1 MDDPMAPQSS
11 PVPNSRVLSVVGALL
26 ALIASAAS
34 STAQTNYPSRSVR
47 IVVSFPAGSATDIVA
62 RLLADKL
69 TQKWSVPVV
78 VENVPGAAGQIGTGR
93 VVRSAPDGYTLIV
106 SPPAQLVT
114 HAALYKSLTY
124 DPAQLVPVALLAQVP
139 YGLTVRRHPALATIK
154 DFIAFARSNPGKL
167 TYASQGVGSTSHLTT
182 KLFEKLAG
190 IQMLHIPYRGS
201 APALTDIVAGNIDA
215 MFDNVGNSLPL
226 FLDSRLQIIA
236 IADNQ
241 RVRSLPNVPT
251 LQEAGFSGFRSITWF
266 ALAAPPKTP
275 KELAGK
281 INADVVEI
289 LGRVDVR
296 LRLEELEL
304 SPAPMNPTDTEA
316 YIKQEH
322 ELWGGVIKDAN
333 VQGEP

>member
-1 MDDPMAPQSS
+1 MIAATARMLAA
-11 PVPNSRVLSVVGALL
+11 VGA
-26 ALIASAAS
+26 ALMLAAS
-34 STAQTNYPSRSVR
+34 TFASTAQQNYPSRSVR

-62 RLLADKL
+62 RLLADRL
-69 TQKWSVPVV
+69 TQKWSVPVI

-114 HAALYKSLTY
+114 HGALYKSLPY
-124 DPAQLVPVALLAQVP
+124 DPALLMPVALLAQVP
-139 YGLTVRRHPALATIK
+139 YGLTVRKTPALATVRN
-154 DFIAFARSNPGKL
+154 FIAFAKANPGKL

-226 FLDSRLQIIA
+226 FKDGRLQIIA
-236 IADNQ
+236 IADRD

-251 LQEAGFSGFRSITWF
+251 LQESGFPDFRSITWF
-266 ALAAPPKTP
+266 ALAAPPKTS

-304 SPAPMNPTDTEA
+304 SPAPMNPADTEA

>member
-1 MDDPMAPQSS
+1 MTAVIARMLAAA
-11 PVPNSRVLSVVGALL
+11 GA
-26 ALIASAAS
+26 ALMLAAS
-34 STAQTNYPSRSVR
+34 TLTCTAQPKYPSRAVR

-62 RLLADKL
+62 RLIADRL

-114 HAALYKSLTY
+114 HGALYKSLPY
-124 DPAQLVPVALLAQVP
+124 DPALLVPVALLAQVP
-139 YGLTVRRHPALATIK
+139 YGLTVRKDPALATVK
-154 DFIAFARSNPGKL
+154 DFIAFARANPGKL

-190 IQMLHIPYRGS
+190 IQMLHVPYRGS

-226 FLDSRLQIIA
+226 FMDGRLQIIA
-236 IADNQ
+236 LADRN
-241 RVRSLPNVPT
+241 RIRSLPNVPT
-251 LQEAGFSGFRSITWF
+251 FHESGFPGFRSITWF
-266 ALAAPPKTP
+266 ALAAPPKTSN
-275 KELAGK
+275 ELVGR
-281 INADVVEI
+281 INADVVDI
-289 LGRVDVR
+289 LSRSDVR
-296 LRLEELEL
+296 LRLEELAL
-304 SPAPMNPTDTEA
+304 APAPMSPADTEV
-316 YIKQEH
+316 YIKQEF
-322 ELWGGVIKDAN
+322 ELWRGVIKDAN

>member
-1 MDDPMAPQSS
+1 MIAATARMLAA
-11 PVPNSRVLSVVGALL
+11 VGA
-26 ALIASAAS
+26 ALMLAAS
-34 STAQTNYPSRSVR
+34 TFASTAQQNYPSRSVR

-62 RLLADKL
+62 RLLADRL
-69 TQKWSVPVV
+69 TQKWSVPVI

-114 HAALYKSLTY
+114 HGALYKSLPY
-124 DPAQLVPVALLAQVP
+124 DPALLMPVALLAQVP
-139 YGLTVRRHPALATIK
+139 YGLTVRKTPALATVRN
-154 DFIAFARSNPGKL
+154 FIAFAKANPGKL

-226 FLDSRLQIIA
+226 FKDGRLQIIA
-236 IADNQ
+236 IADRD

-251 LQEAGFSGFRSITWF
+251 LQELGFPDFRSITWF
-266 ALAAPPKTP
+266 ALAAPPKTS

-304 SPAPMNPTDTEA
+304 SPAPMNPADTEA

>member
-1 MDDPMAPQSS
+1 MAIAAVRMLAMAGAMLMLPGG
-11 PVPNSRVLSVVGALL
+11 VLT
-26 ALIASAAS
+26 SAAQPS
-34 STAQTNYPSRSVR
+34 YPSRSVR

-62 RLLADKL
+62 RLLADRL
-69 TQKWSVPVV
+69 TQKWNVPVV

-93 VVRSAPDGYTLIV
+93 VVRAAPDGYTLIV

-139 YGLTVRRHPALATIK
+139 YGLTVRKSPELATIK
-154 DFIAFARSNPGKL
+154 QFIAFAKANPGKL

-190 IQMLHIPYRGS
+190 VQMLHVPYRGS

-215 MFDNVGNSLPL
+215 MFDNIGNSLPL
-226 FLDSRLQIIA
+226 FIDNRVQIIA
-236 IADNQ
+236 VADNA

-251 LQEAGFSGFRSITWF
+251 LHETGFPGFRSITWF

-275 KELAGK
+275 RELIGRV
-281 INADVVEI
+281 NTDVVEI
-289 LGRVDVR
+289 LGRRDVR

-304 SPAPMNPTDTEA
+304 SPAPMNPANTAA
-316 YIKQEH
+316 YIDQEH
-322 ELWGGVIKDAN
+322 ALWARVIKDAN
-333 VQGEP
+333 VQGGEP

>member
-1 MDDPMAPQSS
+1 M
-11 PVPNSRVLSVVGALL
+11 L
-26 ALIASAAS
+26 AAS
-34 STAQTNYPSRSVR
+34 TFASTAQQNYPSRSVR

-62 RLLADKL
+62 RLLADRL
-69 TQKWSVPVV
+69 TQKWTVPVI

-114 HAALYKSLTY
+114 HGALYKSLPY
-124 DPAQLVPVALLAQVP
+124 DPALLIPVALLAQVP
-139 YGLTVRRHPALATIK
+139 YGLTVRKTPALATVK
-154 DFIAFARSNPGKL
+154 DFIAFAKANPGKL

-226 FLDSRLQIIA
+226 FKDGRLQIIA
-236 IADNQ
+236 IADRD

-251 LQEAGFSGFRSITWF
+251 LQESGFPDFRSITWF

-275 KELAGK
+275 RELIGR
-281 INADVVEI
+281 INVDVVEI
-289 LGRVDVR
+289 LGRVRRPCSDWR
-296 LRLEELEL
+296 NSSLHQL
-304 SPAPMNPTDTEA
+304 
-316 YIKQEH
+316 Q
-322 ELWGGVIKDAN
+322 
-333 VQGEP
+333 

>member
-1 MDDPMAPQSS
+1 M
-11 PVPNSRVLSVVGALL
+11 L
-26 ALIASAAS
+26 AASMLTSAA
-34 STAQTNYPSRSVR
+34 QPNYPSRSVR

-62 RLLADKL
+62 RLLADRL

-114 HAALYKSLTY
+114 HGALYKSLPY
-124 DPAQLVPVALLAQVP
+124 DPALLMPVALLAQVP
-139 YGLTVRRHPALATIK
+139 YGLTVRKTPALATVK
-154 DFIAFARSNPGKL
+154 DFIAFAKANPGKL

-226 FLDSRLQIIA
+226 FKDGRLQIIA
-236 IADNQ
+236 IADRD

-251 LQEAGFSGFRSITWF
+251 LHRVGISGLPVDHLVRAGCSAQNVERARSEKSTRTSSKSSAGPMSGS
-266 ALAAPPKTP
+266 
-275 KELAGK
+275 
-281 INADVVEI
+281 D
-289 LGRVDVR
+289 
-296 LRLEELEL
+296 
-304 SPAPMNPTDTEA
+304 
-316 YIKQEH
+316 
-322 ELWGGVIKDAN
+322 
-333 VQGEP
+333 

>member
-1 MDDPMAPQSS
+1 MITATARMLTAAAAM
-11 PVPNSRVLSVVGALL
+11 LML
-26 ALIASAAS
+26 AASTLMSAA
-34 STAQTNYPSRSVR
+34 QPNYPSRPVR
-47 IVVSFPAGSATDIVA
+47 IVVSFPPGSATDIVA
-62 RLLADKL
+62 RLLADRL
-69 TQKWSVPVV
+69 AQKWSVPVV

-93 VVRSAPDGYTLIV
+93 VVRSAPDGYTLLV

-114 HAALYKSLTY
+114 HGALYKSLPY
-124 DPAQLVPVALLAQVP
+124 DPALLMPVALLAQVP
-139 YGLTVRRHPALATIK
+139 YGLTVRKSPALATVK

-226 FLDSRLQIIA
+226 FKDGRLQIIA
-236 IADNQ
+236 IADRD

-251 LQEAGFSGFRSITWF
+251 LHESGFPDFRSITWF

-275 KELAGK
+275 RELIGR
-281 INADVVEI
+281 INADVVEV
-289 LGRVDVR
+289 LGRPDVR

-304 SPAPMNPTDTEA
+304 APVPMSPMDTET
-316 YIKQEH
+316 YIKQEF

>member
-1 MDDPMAPQSS
+1 MPTAAVRILAVAGATLMLVGSVLTSAAQSS
-11 PVPNSRVLSVVGALL
+11 
-26 ALIASAAS
+26 
-34 STAQTNYPSRSVR
+34 YPSRSVR

-62 RLLADKL
+62 RLLADRL
-69 TQKWSVPVV
+69 TQKWNVPVV

-93 VVRSAPDGYTLIV
+93 VVRSAADGHTLIV

-139 YGLTVRRHPALATIK
+139 YGLTVRKHPALATIK
-154 DFIAFARSNPGKL
+154 DFIEFARANPGKL

-190 IQMLHIPYRGS
+190 IQMLHVPYRGS

-215 MFDNVGNSLPL
+215 MFDNIGNSLPL
-226 FLDSRLQIIA
+226 FVDNRLQIIA
-236 IADNQ
+236 VADND

-251 LQEAGFSGFRSITWF
+251 FHESGFPGFRSITWF
-266 ALAAPPKTP
+266 ALAAPPKTS
-275 KELAGK
+275 KEMIGK

-289 LGRVDVR
+289 LGRADVR

-304 SPAPMNPTDTEA
+304 SPAPMSPSDTDA
-316 YIKQEH
+316 YIRQEH
-322 ELWGGVIKDAN
+322 DLWAGVIRDAN
-333 VQGEP
+333 VQGE

>member
-1 MDDPMAPQSS
+1 M
-11 PVPNSRVLSVVGALL
+11 L
-26 ALIASAAS
+26 AAS
-34 STAQTNYPSRSVR
+34 TFASTAQQNYPSRSVR

-62 RLLADKL
+62 RLLADRL
-69 TQKWSVPVV
+69 TQKWSVPVI

-114 HAALYKSLTY
+114 HGALYKSLPY
-124 DPAQLVPVALLAQVP
+124 DPALLMPVALLAQVP
-139 YGLTVRRHPALATIK
+139 YGLTVRKTPALATVR
-154 DFIAFARSNPGKL
+154 DFIAFAKANPGKL

-226 FLDSRLQIIA
+226 FKDGRLQIIA
-236 IADNQ
+236 IADRD

-251 LQEAGFSGFRSITWF
+251 LQESGFPDFRSITWF
-266 ALAAPPKTP
+266 ALAAPPKTS

-304 SPAPMNPTDTEA
+304 SPAPMNPADTAA
-316 YIKQEH
+316 YIEQEH
-322 ELWGGVIKDAN
+322 ALWGGVIKDAN

>member
-1 MDDPMAPQSS
+1 MATAT
-11 PVPNSRVLSVVGALL
+11 VRMLAAAAATLLL
-26 ALIASAAS
+26 AVSVLTSD
-34 STAQTNYPSRSVR
+34 AQPSYPSRSVR

-62 RLLADKL
+62 RLLADRL
-69 TQKWSVPVV
+69 TQKWNVPVV

-124 DPAQLVPVALLAQVP
+124 DPAQLMPVALLAQVP
-139 YGLTVRRHPALATIK
+139 YGLTVRKNPALATIK
-154 DFIAFARSNPGKL
+154 DFIAFAKANPGKL

-190 IQMLHIPYRGS
+190 IQMLHVPYRGS

-215 MFDNVGNSLPL
+215 MFDNIGNSLPL
-226 FLDSRLQIIA
+226 FVGNRLQIIA
-236 IADNQ
+236 VADRD
-241 RVRSLPNVPT
+241 RVRSLPNVRT
-251 LQEAGFSGFRSITWF
+251 LHETGFPGFRSITWF
-266 ALAAPPKTP
+266 ALAAPPKTSR
-275 KELAGK
+275 ELIEK
-281 INADVVEI
+281 LNADVVEI
-289 LGRVDVR
+289 LGRPDVR
-296 LRLEELEL
+296 LRLEELAL
-304 SPAPMNPTDTEA
+304 SPTPMSSADTKR
-316 YIKQEH
+316 YIQQEH

>member
-11 PVPNSRVLSVVGALL
+11 PVPNLRVLSVVGALL

-34 STAQTNYPSRSVR
+34 STAQTNYPSRSVQ

-316 YIKQEH
+316 YQARART
-322 ELWGGVIKDAN
+322 LGRRD
-333 VQGEP
+333 QRR